1 MISIITPINKFS
13 DSFHLTV
20 ESILGQQG
28 EYEWII
34 VVNGALKSAEISN
47 YLYKFINC
55 DSKKNKL
62 LKKVKILNS
71 SNYGVSSAR
80 NYGVSMSSGKYI
92 LFLDADDY
100 ISPNFLVSVEDF
112 ICSNS
117 SVDAICVPGK
127 EFNLNKSNHVNIMKS
142 ANLIRKNGVLPDQI
156 VLANGIRTPSGF
168 IIKKS
173 LFYNFDERVSFL
185 EDYLMFITLFSKNV
199 PFYVFNTVCYY
210 YFSDEKSSDRVKRY
224 GIKKIESGIDHV
236 LSSDAFSSLS
246 LQNKF
251 RVRTFLSII
260 YSKYA
265 FKRMRILFH
274 YFVLF
279 LISPVAG
286 YEMIVKK
293 IRRN

>member
-1 MISIITPINKFS
+1 MNKFS

-20 ESILGQQG
+20 NSILAQKG

-34 VVNGALKSAEISN
+34 VVNGFLKSEEISN
-47 YLYKFINC
+47 YLYEFINC
-55 DSKKNKL
+55 ESKKNIF
-62 LKKVKILNS
+62 LKKVRILKS
-71 SNYGVSSAR
+71 HHDGVSSAR
-80 NYGVSMSSGKYI
+80 NTGVSMSSGKYV

-100 ISPNFLVSVEDF
+100 ISPNFLVSVEEF

-117 SVDAICVPGK
+117 FVNAICVPGK
-127 EFNLNKSNHVNIMKS
+127 EFNFNKSNHVNIMRP
-142 ANLIRKNGVLPDQI
+142 ANLIRKNGLLPDQI
-156 VLANGIRTPSGF
+156 LLANGIRTPSGF

-173 LFYNFDERVSFL
+173 LFNSFDERVAFL

-199 PFYVFNTVCYY
+199 PFYAFNKVCYY
-210 YFSDEKSSDRVKRY
+210 YFSDENSSDRVKRY
-224 GIKKIESGIDHV
+224 GIKRIESGIGHV

-246 LQNKF
+246 FQNKF
-251 RVRTFLSII
+251 RIRTFLSII

-274 YFVLF
+274 YFILF